1 MSRFLL
7 IVWLGVFGVTPV
19 FGQSA
24 AERQLAADIRML
36 EERMVRMEGA
46 LGELAQA
53 AQGLSKQ
60 ISEQANAT
68 RKLSADQMVVLDD
81 VLSTVRVLREQLAE
95 TNQRLAAVSEKST
108 APVGATALFDN
119 ARADY
124 VAGNYSLAVKGFTEY
139 LNASPQANQAPHA
152 VSYIGESYRLDRK
165 LNEALTA
172 YDRLIA
178 GYSSSEQVPNARVRR
193 AEVLNELGRAKEAR
207 AEYETVLKESPN
219 TEAAVMAKQRLA
231 ALGR

>member
-1 MSRFLL
+1 MTRFVLF
-7 IVWLGVFGVTPV
+7 VWLGVFGVSPV

-36 EERMVRMEGA
+36 EERMVRMEGT

-81 VLSTVRVLREQLAE
+81 VLTTVRVLREQLAE

-124 VAGNYSLAVKGFTEY
+124 VAGNYPLAVKGFMAY
-139 LNASPQANQAPHA
+139 LNASPQASQAP
-152 VSYIGESYRLDRK
+152 L
-165 LNEALTA
+165 
-172 YDRLIA
+172 A
-178 GYSSSEQVPNARVRR
+178 GY
-193 AEVLNELGRAKEAR
+193 
-207 AEYETVLKESPN
+207 
-219 TEAAVMAKQRLA
+219 
-231 ALGR
+231 